1 LVHEC
6 LSMKIIEMTLPQKFW
21 RYCI

>member
-6 LSMKIIEMTLPQKFW
+6 LSMKIIEMTLHQKFW